1 LGVRPGAFEF
11 PAWIPRRLPETVS
24 RPKPAVPRHSNSPRT
39 TASHAQASAETI
51 SPMAP
56 SVAPISITRPRAP
69 VAWWREAVRVV
80 KERTHAAPT
89 LPESGRI
96 DLHIGSPGEA
106 PAHHAGESYRDELG
120 ATIVW
125 VSDKCYIESDPPLP
139 GTPPALR
146 ARESHGLYVR
156 EFPTNRAGTC
166 SRTCLHTETT
176 RNTGRM
182 CLKSTAPS

>member
-1 LGVRPGAFEF
+1 
-11 PAWIPRRLPETVS
+11 
-24 RPKPAVPRHSNSPRT
+24 
-39 TASHAQASAETI
+39 
-51 SPMAP
+51 
-56 SVAPISITRPRAP
+56 
-69 VAWWREAVRVV
+69 VRVV

-139 GTPPALR
+139 GTPPALQG
-146 ARESHGLYVR
+146 ARV
-156 EFPTNRAGTC
+156 T
-166 SRTCLHTETT
+166 RTVCPGISNEPRGDLFKDLPAY
-176 RNTGRM
+176 RNNQKYR
-182 CLKSTAPS
+182 PDVP